1 MERDGIQA
9 FKSAYLLTV
18 PLRKVVLATFVT
30 VQETIPMGSN
40 EPLPPEKIMPAKEYP
55 YYSPV
60 RKSSMILSLVK
71 ATKLPTVEA
80 NVYVTKVNEFKR
92 KTYYEPELHWAAM
105 RCEYDPSLVEQYT
118 RPLEDLRRPD
128 KAKIMWHRSLLD
140 NKFRLVLLYM

>member
-1 MERDGIQA
+1 
-9 FKSAYLLTV
+9 
-18 PLRKVVLATFVT
+18 
-30 VQETIPMGSN
+30 
-40 EPLPPEKIMPAKEYP
+40 
-55 YYSPV
+55 
-60 RKSSMILSLVK
+60 MILSLVK

-140 NKFRLVLLYM
+140 NKFRLVYSTTVHVDLSSVELVNFSGRSFGA